1 MAFVLKKLNKLPVR
15 VKGTLPGEDGKPV
28 EFDFI
33 LHCKRLTQEEV
44 EAEQNDKHGSVKGF
58 LRGVAEGWE
67 QVKDENGAAVTF
79 SEDGLNGLL
88 STAGMPMLCF
98 TSYMKQIAVAAKN

>member
-28 EFDFI
+28 EFDFT

-44 EAEQNDKHGSVKGF
+44 EAEQTDKDGSVKDF
-58 LRGVAEGWE
+58 LRRVAEGWE
-67 QVKDENGAAVTF
+67 HVKDESGAAVIF
-79 SEDGLNGLL
+79 GLDEFNGLL
-88 STAGMPMLCF
+88 NNAGMPMLCF
-98 TSYMKQIAVAAKN
+98 TSYMKQIAATAKN

>member
-28 EFDFI
+28 DFDFT

-44 EAEQNDKHGSVKGF
+44 EAANSTEGSIREF
-58 LRGVAEGWE
+58 LRDVAEGWDA
-67 QVKDENGAAVTF
+67 VKDENGAAVTF
-79 SEDGLNGLL
+79 SSDGLNGML
-88 STAGMPMLCF
+88 SNAGMPLLCF
-98 TSYMKQIAVAAKN
+98 TTYMKQIAVTAKN

>member
-28 EFDFI
+28 EFDFK

-44 EAEQNDKHGSVKGF
+44 EAEHSDTDGSVKDF
-58 LRGVAEGWE
+58 LRRVTEGWE
-67 QVKDENGAAVTF
+67 SVKDESGAAVIF
-79 SEDGLNGLL
+79 SAEGLDDLL
-88 STAGMPMLCF
+88 NNAGMPLLCF
-98 TSYMKQIAVAAKN
+98 TSYMKQIAATAKN

>member
-28 EFDFI
+28 EFDFT

-44 EAEQNDKHGSVKGF
+44 EGEHNDTGSSVKDF
-58 LRGVAEGWE
+58 LRRVTEGWE
-67 QVKDENGAAVTF
+67 HVKDESGAAMIF
-79 SEDGLNGLL
+79 SPEGLDDLL
-88 STAGMPMLCF
+88 NIAAMPLLCF
-98 TSYMKQIAVAAKN
+98 TSYMKQIAATAKN

>member
-28 EFDFI
+28 DFDFT

-44 EAEQNDKHGSVKGF
+44 EAEQADKNGSVKDF
-58 LRGVAEGWE
+58 LRRVTEGWE
-67 QVKDENGAAVTF
+67 HVKDESGAATIF
-79 SEDGLNGLL
+79 SLDGLNDLL
-88 STAGMPMLCF
+88 NNAGMPMLCF
-98 TSYMKQIAVAAKN
+98 SSYMKQIAATAKN